1 MAKNDYFVIVYKVLG
16 YLYDCLKRGNDP
28 DLNYLEQ
35 IFEVA
40 NVGADYSDYIYGSM
54 YKDGLI
60 QGIALISMRN
70 KKFQGIKFLPD
81 FSITPI
87 GIEYLQNNSSMAKA
101 AEYLKSINDILPW
114 GLL

>member
-16 YLYDCLKRGNDP
+16 YLYDCLKKGLDP
-28 DLNYLEQ
+28 NLNYLDQ
-35 IFEVA
+35 IFEA
-40 NVGADYSDYIYGSM
+40 SNIGSDYSDYIYSSM
-54 YKDGLI
+54 YKEGLI
-60 QGIALISMRN
+60 QGISLISMQN
-70 KKFQGIKFLPD
+70 KKFPGIKFLQD
-81 FSITPI
+81 FTITPL

>member
-16 YLYDCLKRGNDP
+16 YLYDCLKKGNDP

-35 IFEVA
+35 IFEVS
-40 NVGADYSDYIYGSM
+40 NVGADYSDYIYSHM
-54 YKDGLI
+54 FEDGLI
-60 QGIALISMRN
+60 QGIALISMHG
-70 KKFQGIKFLPD
+70 KKFPGIKFMPD